1 MKILIFGRGVIGALY
16 GRAFEDAGHTV
27 EFFVRPGRSATY
39 GPVLPMRFYDTRTKA
54 MGTLVEDRWT
64 ITMREEIPLDH
75 DYDLIIVSVQHQVF
89 AQAVAVLQGRAAKAT
104 ILIFNN
110 FWNEPLQQVLGLASE
125 QLAWGFPA
133 AGGAF
138 DDNGLLHGGLLK
150 QVQFGTFGTSP
161 TPREIA
167 VRALFANTGFK
178 LNEHNNFRSWL
189 WMHFAANAGIH
200 LQALRAN
207 SVQEVFER
215 RDQARSAVS
224 NTRELIPVLQARGVN
239 TNVDAGDLALGKM
252 PPGVGALALNM
263 AVRFFPPM
271 RESIAFNSV
280 REELRTFCRDVLFEA
295 RRLGVDVPHFEA
307 SARLFESKPA

>member
-16 GRAFEDAGHTV
+16 GKAFEDGGHVV
-27 EFFVRPGRSATY
+27 EFFVRPGRAAAY
-39 GPVLPMRFYDTRTKA
+39 GPILPLRFYDTRVKA
-54 MGTLVEDRWT
+54 MGTLVEDRWP
-64 ITMREEIPLDH
+64 ITMREEIPVDH

-89 AQAVAVLQGRAAKAT
+89 ADAVAALNGRAGKAM

-110 FWNEPLQQVLGLASE
+110 FWNDPQQQVRALPAE

-150 QVQFGTFGTSP
+150 QVQFGTFGMPP
-161 TPREIA
+161 TKSEKA
-167 VRALFANTGFK
+167 VRELFANTGFK
-178 LNEHNNFRSWL
+178 LNEHEDFRSWL
-189 WMHFAANAGIH
+189 WIHFAANAGVH

-207 SVQEVFER
+207 SVKDVFER
-215 RDQARSAVS
+215 RDQARGTVL
-224 NTRELIPVLQARGVN
+224 NVRELIPVLQARGVD
-239 TNVDAGDLALGKM
+239 TNVDAGDLALYKM
-252 PPGVGALALNM
+252 PPGIGALALNM

-271 RESIAFNSV
+271 RESIAFNSI

-295 RRLGVDVPHFEA
+295 RRLRVPVPRFEA
-307 SARLFESKPA
+307 SASLFESAPA